1 MSQLSLGFEVL
12 YAGRLTVRYLVT
24 SELPCYKAFVKVTAL
39 RYLLA
44 GLAQWM
50 SMASWTAYSSWTH
63 RSPHFSM
70 AINSVTVQLWI

>member
-24 SELPCYKAFVKVTAL
+24 SELPCYKAFAKVTAL
-39 RYLLA
+39 RYLVA
-44 GLAQWM
+44 GHAQCQVWRHGRR
-50 SMASWTAYSSWTH
+50 TVRGPP

-70 AINSVTVQLWI
+70 AIISVTVQLWI